1 MTELLTPVVGLWSFV
16 VGKPTATSKSTTT
29 SKAADQE
36 CPPLHFAL
44 LVFRGQRPAAFGEDG
59 PGFLVGL
66 VFVAILFQRL
76 HGEEHEAGFARGA
89 ENDGGGE
96 EIPDVLRNYVSSEDV
111 DLLEG
116 VVLLPEIV
124 GLELTK
130 ISCPGADGGAFDL
143 HAEDVRAVLDSYI
156 VRA

>member
-1 MTELLTPVVGLWSFV
+1 VS
-16 VGKPTATSKSTTT
+16 
-29 SKAADQE
+29 
-36 CPPLHFAL
+36 AL

-66 VFVAILFQRL
+66 VFVAVLFERL

-89 ENDGGGE
+89 ENDGGGD
-96 EIPDVLRNYVSSEDV
+96 EIPDILRNYIRGEDV

-124 GLELTK
+124 GLELAK
-130 ISCPGADGGAFDL
+130 ISCPGADGGAFTCTRRMS
-143 HAEDVRAVLDSYI
+143 EPCWTPTS
-156 VRA
+156 